1 MAQRRV
7 IDLDTYNALD
17 AWAISL
23 QEMYRSLRKAG
34 FSVDIALAVILEPLA
49 YPAWIL
55 PQPIDPERFGDYDDE
70 DED

>member
-1 MAQRRV
+1 MARKKV

-23 QEMYRSLRKAG
+23 QEMYKSLRRAG
-34 FSVDIALAVILEPLA
+34 FDVEMALAVILEPLA
-49 YPAWIL
+49 YPEWIL
-55 PQPIDPERFGDYDDE
+55 PKPDLIPHEWDDE

>member
-1 MAQRRV
+1 MARKKV

-34 FSVDIALAVILEPLA
+34 FDVEMALAVILEPLA
-49 YPAWIL
+49 YPEWIL
-55 PQPIDPERFGDYDDE
+55 PKPDLIPHEWDDE